1 MKRSTI
7 VGACSKDQL
16 TGKSAVAEETPH
28 ALANF
33 GAIVAGKSAT
43 SEEKAN
49 VESWAIMGTPSAH
62 SLPRNLTQMA
72 SRLSARQGGDHI
84 SSL

>member
-16 TGKSAVAEETPH
+16 TGKPAVAEETPH
-28 ALANF
+28 TLANF
-33 GAIVAGKSAT
+33 GAITAGKSAT
-43 SEEKAN
+43 DEEKAN
-49 VESWAIMGTPSAH
+49 VVSSTMMGAPSAH
-62 SLPRNLTQMA
+62 PFPRNLTQMA

-84 SSL
+84 SRF